1 MEEKT
6 IKKRVALFDLDG
18 VVFATENLYS
28 VFWEDVFSRLLPVR
42 RGLEKTIKG
51 QTLTWIYE
59 KYFPERPD
67 LQREITLGLNHFEQE
82 MPYFYVKG
90 FLDFVQQLRRDGVK
104 TAVVTSS
111 NLRKMKQVYREH
123 PDFESLF
130 DRIITSEDFEHSK
143 PDPSC
148 YLLGASCFDAQPEEC
163 VAFEDSING
172 MKAVLAAGIPL
183 VGLSTT
189 LASEV
194 MEAYTKVIIPN
205 FEGQTF
211 ESLVKA
217 L

>member
-28 VFWEDVFSRLLPVR
+28 VFWEDVFSRLLPGR
-42 RGLEKTIKG
+42 RGLEQTIKG

-111 NLRKMKQVYREH
+111 NLRKMRQVYREH

-148 YLLGASCFDAQPEEC
+148 YLLGAFMFRCPARRMCRF
-163 VAFEDSING
+163 
-172 MKAVLAAGIPL
+172 
-183 VGLSTT
+183 
-189 LASEV
+189 
-194 MEAYTKVIIPN
+194 
-205 FEGQTF
+205 
-211 ESLVKA
+211 
-217 L
+217 